1 MTVKQPEYVCI
12 EKQQLAEHKADITAL
27 KARADYKELRIE
39 ELNDKIEKI
48 DTKLDNISESMNQLI
63 LKSVTDDNEL
73 NQRVTSLENTVKVL
87 KWVVS
92 LVFGSGV
99 LWIILNFA
107 R

>member
-1 MTVKQPEYVCI
+1 MAAKPEEYVCI
-12 EKQQLAEHKADITAL
+12 EKQQLAEHQTEITSL

-48 DTKLDNISESMNQLI
+48 DTKLDTISESMNQLI

-73 NQRVTSLENTVKVL
+73 NQRVTSLENTVQVL
-87 KWVVS
+87 KWGVT

-99 LWIILNFA
+99 LWIVLTFM